1 MIKINDVSELFD
13 LEPMKYWA
21 MGSGVT
27 PAQQQ
32 LKLEAIIA
40 SGDYIFSEKTD
51 GNLVRMVSTPER
63 FALQTRGISKKTGEY
78 GEIQGKVFFADAMM
92 NAFEDT
98 TVLIGE
104 AYIEGGTDKTVGSV
118 LRSLDARAKKVQVG
132 ENVVKFRI
140 FDCFYYEGESL
151 LDKPII
157 ERIKYLSDAASKI
170 NSPLVSY
177 VKYYNADDKTM
188 SRLESIFE
196 RGGEG
201 IVMYKK
207 SMTPVEGRTPAWQTV
222 KVKQTLNQDADCF
235 IYGTRPPKMEY
246 EGKEI
251 ENWPYWFNTKTN
263 EKLFGVHHGEYVHG
277 AAVIPVT
284 KPFYNDWP
292 GSIAAAVWDGEEA
305 RIVCYCSNLTD
316 EFCAALRDNY
326 DEYHMSPIRVQGML
340 VSETE
345 DKYGNIN
352 YSIRHP
358 KFMGLRDDIS
368 VEDCTLKKIIG

>member
-1 MIKINDVSELFD
+1 MIKINDVSELFNLD
-13 LEPMKYWA
+13 PMKYWA
-21 MGSGVT
+21 MGSTTT

-32 LKLEAIIA
+32 AKLEALIA
-40 SGDYIFSEKTD
+40 SGEYIFSEKTD
-51 GNLVRMVSTPER
+51 GNLIRMVSTPER

-78 GEIQGKVFFADAMM
+78 GEIQGKVFFADNIM

-104 AYIEGGTDKTVGSV
+104 AYIEGGTDKTVGAV

-132 ENVVKFRI
+132 DNIVKFRI

-157 ERIKYLSDAASKI
+157 ERIKYLSDAVSKI

-207 SMTPVEGRTPAWQTV
+207 TMTPVEGRTPAWQTV
-222 KVKQTLNQDADCF
+222 KIKQTLNQDADCF

-251 ENWPYWFNTKTN
+251 ENWQYWMNSKTN
-263 EKLFGVHHGEYVHG
+263 EKFCGSYYLDYVNG
-277 AAVIPVT
+277 SALVPIT

-292 GSIAAAVWDGEEA
+292 GSIAAAVWDENGEA
-305 RIVCYCSNLTD
+305 KVLCYCSNLTD
-316 EFCAALRDNY
+316 EFCSELRDNY
-326 DEYHMSPIRVQGML
+326 DEYHLHPIRVQGML
-340 VSETE
+340 VSE
-345 DKYGNIN
+345 DRFGNT
-352 YSIRHP
+352 SIRHP
-358 KFMGLRDDIS
+358 KFLGLRDDI
-368 VEDCTLKKIIG
+368 ENGDCTFEKIVGEK